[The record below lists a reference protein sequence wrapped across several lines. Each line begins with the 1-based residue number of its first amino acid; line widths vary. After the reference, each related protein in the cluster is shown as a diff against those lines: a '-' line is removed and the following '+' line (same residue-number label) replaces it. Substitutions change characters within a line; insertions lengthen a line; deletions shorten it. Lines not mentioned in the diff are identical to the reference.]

1 MAKIARAKFSYDLRM
16 YAYGE
21 FNGVTVDVEINPD
34 QKWKARYAEGYFHL
48 TRKGGTKL
56 RLTPAA
62 FHRLFELRE
71 E

>member
-1 MAKIARAKFSYDLRM
+1 MAKIARAKFPYDLRM

-21 FNGVTVDVEINPD
+21 FNGVTVDVEIKPD
-34 QKWKARYAEGYFHL
+34 QKWKVRSANGYIFL
-48 TRKGGTKL
+48 TRKGGTTL

-62 FHRLFELRE
+62 FNRLFELKE

>member
-1 MAKIARAKFSYDLRM
+1 MEKIARAKYPCDLRL

-21 FNGVTVDVEINPD
+21 FNGVTLDVEIKPD
-34 QKWKARYAEGYFHL
+34 QKWKAKCINGYFHL

-62 FHRLFELRE
+62 FHRLFELKE